1 MLFINTRHFNA
12 SQALLCSLTLLPLC
26 FLTVQSYSMEALHV
40 LFVLTL
46 MLLLLIKTLLCFLT
60 PAQQALTCNDGVQ
73 SAAGRW

>member
-1 MLFINTRHFNA
+1 
-12 SQALLCSLTLLPLC
+12 
-26 FLTVQSYSMEALHV
+26 MEALHV